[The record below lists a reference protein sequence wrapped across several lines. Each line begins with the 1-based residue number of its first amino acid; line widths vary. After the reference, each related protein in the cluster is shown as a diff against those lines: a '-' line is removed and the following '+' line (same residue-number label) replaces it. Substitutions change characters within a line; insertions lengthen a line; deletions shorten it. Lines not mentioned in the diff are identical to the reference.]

1 MSFYLKGVSFSAMR
15 RLAVTKKILSYL
27 CCTALSIGAVAAYPV
42 ITDRCQ
48 DASAKSLQE
57 IQEERKANNEK
68 IAALQGQIDG
78 LEGDKN
84 NEKAYQDS
92 LNEQISYIQENIN
105 LLNQEL
111 DAIATDI
118 NATQGNIVL
127 LDEDI
132 AAQQEEIDSNIEL
145 FKQRLCAMYVSSNES
160 SASVILGSDSFYDVM
175 SRVQM
180 INRIAEYDDE
190 LIENILGEIETLEQS
205 KSEMET
211 EKLSLEMKLEEQ
223 EVRKKEKA
231 DEVSVLNTKLMQT
244 QAEIDRLALAQ
255 ADLEREKADI
265 EADNA
270 VLASEQAEIE
280 AEIARQAAILAE
292 QQRQAQLAQQ
302 QSSGGGSFTY
312 NGPMTYDVSAG
323 ASGFAWPV
331 PGHSGISSY
340 YGYRWGTLHGG
351 IDISDGGIM
360 GAPVCASKGGTVV
373 RMNNTCSHNY
383 GKSYSCGC
391 GGGYGNYVVIAHDG
405 TYSTLYGHLTSVA
418 VSVGTYVN
426 QGDVIGYVGSTG
438 WSTGEHLHF
447 EVYVNGG
454 RYDPLSYVCP

>member
-1 MSFYLKGVSFSAMR
+1 MR
-15 RLAVTKKILSYL
+15 KLAVTKKILTFL
-27 CCTALSIGAVAAYPV
+27 CCTAVSVGAVAAYPAV
-42 ITDRCQ
+42 TDRCQ
-48 DASAKSLQE
+48 DASAKTIQE

-68 IAALQGQIDG
+68 IAALQSQIDS

-84 NEKAYQDS
+84 NEQAYQDS
-92 LNEQISYIQENIN
+92 LNEQIGIIQQNID

-111 DAIATDI
+111 DAIALDI
-118 NATQGNIVL
+118 DATQGNIVL

-132 AAQQEEIDSNIEL
+132 TAQQEEIDNNIEL
-145 FKQRLCAMYVSSNES
+145 FKQRLCAMYIRSNES
-160 SASVILGSDSFYDVM
+160 SAGVILGSDSFYDMM

-180 INRIAEYDDE
+180 INRIAEHDDE
-190 LIENILGEIETLEQS
+190 LIDNILGEIDTLDQS

-223 EVRKKEKA
+223 EVRKLEKA
-231 DEVSVLNTKLMQT
+231 DEIAALTTQLMKT
-244 QAEIDRLALAQ
+244 QSEIDRLALAQ
-255 ADLEREKADI
+255 EDLERDKAAI

-270 VLASEQAEIE
+270 TLAAEQAEIE
-280 AEIARQAAILAE
+280 AEIARQQAIIAE
-292 QQRQAQLAQQ
+292 QQRQAALAAQQ
-302 QSSGGGSFTY
+302 QSGGYTSNYT
-312 NGPMTYDVSAG
+312 GPMTYDVSAG

-360 GAPVCASKGGTVV
+360 GAPVVASKSGTVS
-373 RMNNTCSHNY
+373 RTNNTCTHNY

-391 GGGYGNYVVIAHDG
+391 GGGYGNYVVISHDG
-405 TYSTLYGHLTSVA
+405 SYSTLYGHMTSVA
-418 VSVGTYVN
+418 VSPGDYVN

-447 EVYVNGG
+447 EVYVNGT
-454 RYDPLSYVCP
+454 RYDPLGYVSP

>member
-1 MSFYLKGVSFSAMR
+1 MR
-15 RLAVTKKILSYL
+15 RLAVTKKILSFL
-27 CCTALSIGAVAAYPV
+27 CCAAVSVGIITAYPAV
-42 ITDRCQ
+42 TDRYQ
-48 DASAKSLQE
+48 DVSAKTLQE

-68 IAALQGQIDG
+68 ISALQGQIDS

-84 NEKAYQDS
+84 NERAYQDS
-92 LNEQISYIQENIN
+92 LNEQIGYIQNNID

-111 DAIATDI
+111 DTIATDI
-118 NATQGNIVL
+118 NATQGNIFL

-132 AAQQEEIDSNIEL
+132 AAQQAEIDSNIEL
-145 FKQRLCAMYVSSNES
+145 FKERLCAMYISSNES

-190 LIENILGEIETLEQS
+190 LIESILGEIDSLEQS
-205 KSEMET
+205 KKEMET
-211 EKLSLEMKLEEQ
+211 EKLSLQMKLEEQ

-231 DEVSVLNTKLMQT
+231 DEIAVLTTQLMKT
-244 QAEIDRLALAQ
+244 ESEIQRLANAQ
-255 ADLEREKADI
+255 ADLEREKEDI

-270 VLASEQAEIE
+270 ALAAEQAEIE
-280 AEIARQAAILAE
+280 AEIARQAAEA
-292 QQRQAQLAQQ
+292 QRRYEESLRAQQ
-302 QSSGGGSFTY
+302 QSQGYTY
-312 NGPMTYDVSAG
+312 NGPINFDVNASSA
-323 ASGFAWPV
+323 GFAWPV

-360 GAPVCASKGGTVV
+360 GAPVTASRSGTVIKV
-373 RMNNTCSHNY
+373 NNSCSHNY

-391 GGGYGNYVVIAHDG
+391 GGGYGNYVMIAHDG
-405 TYSTLYGHLTSVA
+405 TYNTLYGHLTSAA
-418 VSVGTYVN
+418 VSVGDYVE
-426 QGDVIGYVGSTG
+426 QGQVIGYVGSTG

-447 EVYVNGG
+447 EVYCNGT
-454 RYDPLSYVCP
+454 RYDPMSYVSP

>member
-1 MSFYLKGVSFSAMR
+1 MRFYLKGVSFSAMR

-190 LIENILGEIETLEQS
+190 LIENILGEIEALEQS
-205 KSEMET
+205 KNEMET

>member
-1 MSFYLKGVSFSAMR
+1 MR

>member
-1 MSFYLKGVSFSAMR
+1 MRFYLKGVSFSAMR

-27 CCTALSIGAVAAYPV
+27 CCTALSIGAVTAYPV

-68 IAALQGQIDG
+68 IAVLQGQIDG

-190 LIENILGEIETLEQS
+190 LIENILGEIEALEQS
-205 KSEMET
+205 KNEMET

-270 VLASEQAEIE
+270 ELASEQAEIE

-373 RMNNTCSHNY
+373 RMNNTCTHNY

>member
-1 MSFYLKGVSFSAMR
+1 MR
-15 RLAVTKKILSYL
+15 KLAVTKKILTFL
-27 CCTALSIGAVAAYPV
+27 CCTAVSVGAAAAYPAV
-42 ITDRCQ
+42 TDRCQ
-48 DASAKSLQE
+48 DASAKTIQE

-68 IAALQGQIDG
+68 IAALQSEIDA

-84 NEKAYQDS
+84 SEQAYQES
-92 LNEQISYIQENIN
+92 LNEQIGYIQNNID

-111 DAIATDI
+111 DTIALDI
-118 NATQGNIVL
+118 DATQGNIVL

-132 AAQQEEIDSNIEL
+132 TAQQEEIDRNIEL

-160 SASVILGSDSFYDVM
+160 SAGVVLGSDSFYDMM

-180 INRIAEYDDE
+180 INRIAEYDDK
-190 LIENILGEIETLEQS
+190 LIEEILGEIDTLEQS

-223 EVRKKEKA
+223 EKRKLEKA
-231 DEVSVLNTKLMQT
+231 DEVAALTTQLMKT
-244 QAEIDRLALAQ
+244 QSEIDRLALAQ
-255 ADLEREKADI
+255 QDLERDKAEI

-270 VLASEQAEIE
+270 ELAAEQAEIE
-280 AEIARQAAILAE
+280 AEIARQQAIIAE
-292 QQRQAQLAQQ
+292 QQRQAAIAQAQQ
-302 QSSGGGSFTY
+302 SGYTSSYT
-312 NGPMTYDVSAG
+312 GPMTYEVAAG

-340 YGYRWGTLHGG
+340 YGYRWNTLHGG

-360 GAPVCASKGGTVV
+360 GAPVVASKSGTVT
-373 RMNNTCSHNY
+373 RMNNSCSHNY
-383 GKSYSCGC
+383 GKSSSCGC
-391 GGGYGNYVVIAHDG
+391 GGGYGNYVVISHDG
-405 TYSTLYGHLTSVA
+405 TYSTLYGHLTSAA
-418 VSVGTYVN
+418 VSVGDYVN

-447 EVYVNGG
+447 EVYVNGT
-454 RYDPLSYVCP
+454 RYDPLGYVSP

>member
-1 MSFYLKGVSFSAMR
+1 MR
-15 RLAVTKKILSYL
+15 KLAVTQKILTFL
-27 CCTALSIGAVAAYPV
+27 CCTAVSVGAVAAYPAV
-42 ITDRCQ
+42 TDRCQ
-48 DASAKSLQE
+48 DASAKTIQE

-68 IAALQGQIDG
+68 IAALQSQIDS

-84 NEKAYQDS
+84 NEQAYQDS
-92 LNEQISYIQENIN
+92 LNEQIGIIQQNID

-111 DAIATDI
+111 DAIALDI
-118 NATQGNIVL
+118 DATQGNIVL

-132 AAQQEEIDSNIEL
+132 TSQQEEIDKNIEL
-145 FKQRLCAMYVSSNES
+145 FKQRLCAMYISSNES
-160 SASVILGSDSFYDVM
+160 SAGVILGSDSFYDMM

-180 INRIAEYDDE
+180 INRIAEHDDE
-190 LIENILGEIETLEQS
+190 LIDNILGEIDTLEQS

-211 EKLSLEMKLEEQ
+211 EKLSLEMKLDEQ
-223 EVRKKEKA
+223 EVRKLEKA
-231 DEVSVLNTKLMQT
+231 DEIAALTTQLMKT
-244 QAEIDRLALAQ
+244 QSEIDRLALAQ
-255 ADLEREKADI
+255 QDLEREKADI

-270 VLASEQAEIE
+270 TLAAEQAEIE
-280 AEIARQAAILAE
+280 AEIARQQAIIAE
-292 QQRQAQLAQQ
+292 QQRQAALAAQQ
-302 QSSGGGSFTY
+302 QSGGYTSTY
-312 NGPMTYDVSAG
+312 NGPMTYDVAAG

-360 GAPVCASKGGTVV
+360 GAPVVASKSGTVV
-373 RMNNTCSHNY
+373 RMNNSCSHNY

-391 GGGYGNYVVIAHDG
+391 GGGYGNYVVISHDG
-405 TYSTLYGHLTSVA
+405 TYSTLYGHLTSAA
-418 VSVGTYVN
+418 VSVGDYVN

-454 RYDPLSYVCP
+454 RYDPLSYVSP

>member
-1 MSFYLKGVSFSAMR
+1 MRFYLKGVSFSAMR